1 MPVNGLHYSLMRELV
16 HIVPRQSIMTTNILR
31 KISNKFSPY
40 RNPEGIS
47 LGRKSE
53 PATMAIP
60 PAADSLCDALEHG
73 FKLDLEHVESVKPQH
88 NRKQKQQQQQQQQG
102 KKNATRKSSSRLT
115 PERLERVMR
124 TEGATA
130 SSTTTGMCQLYL

>member
-88 NRKQKQQQQQQQQG
+88 NRKQKQQQQQQG

-130 SSTTTGMCQLYL
+130 SSTTTGMCQFYL